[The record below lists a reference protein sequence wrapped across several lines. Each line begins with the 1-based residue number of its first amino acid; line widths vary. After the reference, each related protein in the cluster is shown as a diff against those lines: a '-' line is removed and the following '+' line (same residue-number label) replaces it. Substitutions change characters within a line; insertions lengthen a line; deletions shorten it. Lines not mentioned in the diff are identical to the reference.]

1 MRTPP
6 LGLLRLGALAAL
18 SAAVVIACG
27 SSGDG
32 SQFGGGSSGG
42 STGSSGSSGT
52 IGGSSGTIGSSG
64 ASGTSGTSGTSGIG
78 PACATSTA
86 TGKADPVYLVFVVDR
101 SGSMKF
107 NPQPNNKWDSV
118 LSGMT
123 TFFKDPA
130 SAGLFASEQVF
141 PQPSPSNDECTTGN
155 YQAQLVPM
163 TPLPDAAGVLAST
176 LTANGPDPTFG
187 TPTKPALDG
196 AMAYAK
202 TVQMTG
208 KKTAIVLVT
217 DGEPNDCSS
226 DLASTATAAGGGL
239 PDIKTYVI
247 GVGDSLTNLDQI
259 ASGGGTTK
267 ALIVSTTN
275 PAAISTDFVTTL
287 GGIRSQAL
295 SCEYPM
301 GQPPNGEMLDINKVN
316 VQFTPKGGMVTTI
329 DYSADC
335 SNGSGWKYDNVAMP
349 TKIIICPASCNTLLA
364 NADGKIDIVFGCQ
377 TAGGTPR

>member
-1 MRTPP
+1 MLTRP
-6 LGLLRLGALAAL
+6 LGLLGLGALTAL
-18 SAAVVIACG
+18 VVIACG

-32 SQFGGGSSGG
+32 SAFGGGSSGG
-42 STGSSGSSGT
+42 TTGSSGTSG
-52 IGGSSGTIGSSG
+52 IGGTSGVIGSSG

-141 PQPSPSNDECTTGN
+141 PQPAPSNDECTTAN

-163 TPLPDAAGVLAST
+163 TALPDTAGVLAST

-196 AMAYAK
+196 AIAYAK
-202 TVQMTG
+202 TVQATG
-208 KKTAIVLVT
+208 KKTALVLVT
-217 DGEPNDCSS
+217 DGEPNDCGSS
-226 DLASTATAAGGGL
+226 LGSTATAAGSAL

-259 ASGGGTTK
+259 ATGGGTMK

-275 PAAISTDFVTTL
+275 PAAISGDFVKAL
-287 GGIRSQAL
+287 GGIRSEAL

-335 SNGSGWKYDNVAMP
+335 TNGSGWKYDNVAMP
-349 TKIIICPASCNTLLA
+349 TKIIICPTSCNTLLA

>member
-1 MRTPP
+1 MLTRP
-6 LGLLRLGALAAL
+6 LGLLGLAGLTAT
-18 SAAVVIACG
+18 VVIACG
-27 SSGDG
+27 SS
-32 SQFGGGSSGG
+32 SESSAFGGGTSG
-42 STGSSGSSGT
+42 SAGSSGDGTSGTSGT
-52 IGGSSGTIGSSG
+52 IGGTSGGT
-64 ASGTSGTSGTSGIG
+64 SGTSGTSGTTGGIG

-107 NPQPNNKWDSV
+107 NPQFNNKWDSV

-123 TFFKDPA
+123 TFFKDPG

-141 PQPSPSNDECTTGN
+141 PQKAPSNDECTTGN

-163 TPLPDAAGVLAST
+163 TALPDTAGVLASM

-196 AMAYAK
+196 AIAFAK
-202 TVQMTG
+202 TVQATG
-208 KKTAIVLVT
+208 KKTALVLVT
-217 DGEPNDCSS
+217 DGEPNTCGS
-226 DLASTATAAGGGL
+226 DLPSTATAAGAGL

-247 GVGDSLTNLDQI
+247 GVGDSLTNLDEI
-259 ASGGGTTK
+259 AMGGGTTK

-275 PAAISTDFVTTL
+275 PAAISGDFVKVL
-287 GGIRSQAL
+287 GGIRTESL
-295 SCEYPM
+295 KCEYAM
-301 GQPPNGEMLDINKVN
+301 GQPPSGETLDINKVN
-316 VQFTPKGGMVTTI
+316 VQFTPKGGMVTTL

-335 SNGSGWKYDNVAMP
+335 ASGSGWKYDDPAMP
-349 TKIIICPASCNTLLA
+349 TKIIICPTSCNTLLA
-364 NADGKIDIVFGCQ
+364 SAEGKIDIVFGCT

>member
-1 MRTPP
+1 MTTRP
-6 LGLLRLGALAAL
+6 LGLLGLGAVTAV
-18 SAAVVIACG
+18 VVIACG
-27 SSGDG
+27 SNGDGSAFGGGTSGSAGSSGDG
-32 SQFGGGSSGG
+32 TSG
-42 STGSSGSSGT
+42 TSGT
-52 IGGSSGTIGSSG
+52 ISGTSGGTSG
-64 ASGTSGTSGTSGIG
+64 ASGTSGTTGGIG

-123 TFFKDPA
+123 TFFKDTG

-141 PQPSPSNDECTTGN
+141 PQKAPSNDECTTAN

-163 TPLPDAAGVLAST
+163 TALPDTTGVLAST
-176 LTANGPDPTFG
+176 LTANGPDPNFG

-196 AMAYAK
+196 AIAFAK
-202 TVQMTG
+202 TVQATG
-208 KKTAIVLVT
+208 KKTALVLVT
-217 DGEPNDCSS
+217 DGEPNNCNS
-226 DLASTATAAGGGL
+226 DLPSTAAAAGAGL

-247 GVGDSLTNLDQI
+247 GVGDLLTNLDQI
-259 ASGGGTTK
+259 AMGGGTTK

-275 PAAISTDFVTTL
+275 PAAISGDFVKVL
-287 GGIRSQAL
+287 GGIRTEAL
-295 SCEYPM
+295 KCEYPM

-316 VQFTPKGGMVTTI
+316 VQFTPKGGMVTTL
-329 DYSADC
+329 DYSAGC
-335 SNGSGWKYDNVAMP
+335 ASGSGWKYDDPAMP
-349 TKIIICPASCNTLLA
+349 TKIIICPTSCNTLLA
-364 NADGKIDIVFGCQ
+364 SAEGKIDIVFGCK

>member
-1 MRTPP
+1 MLTRP
-6 LGLLRLGALAAL
+6 LGLLGLGALT
-18 SAAVVIACG
+18 AAVVIACG

-32 SQFGGGSSGG
+32 SSFGGAGG
-42 STGSSGSSGT
+42 GT
-52 IGGSSGTIGSSG
+52 ISGSSG
-64 ASGTSGTSGTSGIG
+64 ASGTSGVIGGSSGAGGPVGGTSGGIG
-78 PACATSTA
+78 PGCATSTA

-123 TFFKDPA
+123 TFFMDPA

-141 PQPSPSNDECTTGN
+141 PQTSPTNDQCTAGN
-155 YQAQLVPM
+155 YLNQLMNM
-163 TPLPDAAGVLAST
+163 TALPDTAGVLAAA
-176 LTANGPDPTFG
+176 LTANGPDPNFG

-196 AMAYAK
+196 AIAFAK
-202 TVQMTG
+202 TVQATG
-208 KKTAIVLVT
+208 KKTAVVLVT
-217 DGEPNDCSS
+217 DGEPNDCNS
-226 DLASTATAAGGGL
+226 DLASTASAAGAGL
-239 PDIKTYVI
+239 PDIETYVI
-247 GVGDSLTNLDQI
+247 GVGDLLTNLDQI
-259 ASGGGTTK
+259 AMGGGTTK

-275 PAAISTDFVTTL
+275 PAAISADFVKVL
-287 GGIRSQAL
+287 GGIRSKAL

-316 VQFTPKGGMVTTI
+316 IQFTPKGGTVTTL

-335 SNGSGWKYDNVAMP
+335 SNGSGWKYDDPAMP
-349 TKIIICPASCNTLLA
+349 TKIIICPTSCNTLLA
-364 NADGKIDIVFGCQ
+364 NADGKIDIVFGCK